1 MARTRK
7 YGPIYRSW
15 WGPKAI
21 VHLTRPE
28 HVELI
33 LNNSR
38 NIDKSFG
45 YDFIEPWLGTGL
57 LTSRGKFSVGL
68 GTVSVRRYESTIY
81 AVVFFLFN

>member
-1 MARTRK
+1 M
-7 YGPIYRSW
+7 
-15 WGPKAI
+15 
-21 VHLTRPE
+21 
-28 HVELI
+28 ELI

-57 LTSRGKFSVGL
+57 LTSRGKFSVSLGI